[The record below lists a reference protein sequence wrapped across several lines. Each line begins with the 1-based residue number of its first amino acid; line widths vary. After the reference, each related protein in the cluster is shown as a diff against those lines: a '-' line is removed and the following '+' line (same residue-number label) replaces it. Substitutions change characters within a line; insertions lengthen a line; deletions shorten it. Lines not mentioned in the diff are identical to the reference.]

1 MTESIGT
8 KLVELI
14 APIIPLILS
23 ETETDQYP
31 YCTYE
36 MTTQEY
42 RDKDRRLYKIRGT
55 VAIRIVSK
63 DFSEADSLRE
73 RVEAT
78 LFNGMSGPQYFYT
91 LTTRDKDR
99 VNGVW
104 ILEINCTITQ
114 RQ

>member
-1 MTESIGT
+1 MTESIGI

-14 APIIPLILS
+14 TPIIPLILS

-42 RDKDRRLYKIRGT
+42 RDK
-55 VAIRIVSK
+55 AIRIVSK

-73 RVEAT
+73 RVEAA
-78 LFNGMSGPQYFYT
+78 LFEGMNGPQYFFT